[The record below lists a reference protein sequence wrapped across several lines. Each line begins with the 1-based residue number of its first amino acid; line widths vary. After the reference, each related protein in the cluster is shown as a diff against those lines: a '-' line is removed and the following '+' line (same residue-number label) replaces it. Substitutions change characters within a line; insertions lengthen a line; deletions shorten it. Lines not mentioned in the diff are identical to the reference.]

1 MKGTTMTATTKSIM
15 LISGEAK
22 DKTGLGA
29 ALTAIPGVN
38 LEQRKSTLEKL
49 NGASVDLA
57 GKHDVIIIRVSDASD
72 KEIETIQNLKA
83 GLGEGAVLLALTNE
97 ETSLAG
103 VRRLTHAGVTE
114 VVPDTISGEELGSVI
129 ERLTRKEM
137 VVIPEML
144 RQAIPTRHGRVVTIA
159 QARGGIGSTLVAV
172 NLADRLLDRAGVFR
186 KATRNRVAL
195 VDLDIQFGAI
205 GTFLDVEPNE
215 ALYSLAMEHGEPDE
229 MFVEQAM
236 VHLEN
241 GLSVLAAPSAFA
253 PLEALRPTQVKKIIE
268 ILRDNYDY
276 VVIDI
281 PRALVDW
288 IAPVLELTD
297 QMYLVTDSS
306 VPSIRQARRL
316 IDFYTED
323 NLNLKIDIVI
333 GQEKRPVVKGKHH
346 AEAAK
351 VLERSFEHWLPFDP
365 RAARES
371 VDQGKPLSQV
381 AGRSPLTRAIARLGK
396 DTISALAA
404 GETAIGAQR
413 K

>member
-1 MKGTTMTATTKSIM
+1 MTATTKSIM
-15 LISGEAK
+15 LISDEAK
-22 DKTGLGA
+22 DKSGIGA
-29 ALTAIPGVN
+29 ALTAIPGIN

-49 NGASVDLA
+49 NGASVEMA
-57 GKHDVIIIRVSDASD
+57 GKHDVIIIRVTDASE
-72 KEIETIQNLKA
+72 KEIETIQTLRA
-83 GLGEGAVLLALTNE
+83 GLAESAFLVALTSE
-97 ETSLAG
+97 DTSFAG
-103 VRRLTHAGVTE
+103 VRKLTAAGVTE
-114 VVPDTISGEELGSVI
+114 VVPDTISGEELSAVI

-137 VVIPEML
+137 VVIPEVM
-144 RQAIPTRHGRVVTIA
+144 RHAGPIHQGRVVTIA
-159 QARGGIGSTLVAV
+159 QARGGIGSTTVAV
-172 NLADRLLDRAGVFR
+172 NLADRLLDRSGVFK
-186 KATRNRVAL
+186 KAMRNRVAI

-215 ALYSLAMEHGEPDE
+215 ALYGLAIEHNDPDA
-229 MFVEQAM
+229 MFIEQAM
-236 VHLEN
+236 VHLDN
-241 GLSVLAAPSAFA
+241 GLSVLAAPAAFA
-253 PLEALRPTQVKKIIE
+253 PLEALRPKQVKKIIE
-268 ILRDNYDY
+268 VLRENYDY

-333 GQEKRPVVKGKHH
+333 GQEKKPVVKGKHH
-346 AEAAK
+346 TEAAK

-371 VDQGKPLSQV
+371 IDQGKPLSQV

-404 GETAIGAQR
+404 GETANGVQR